1 LGPPHPVFHVS
12 QPKLFTPNYGLVY
25 GKLPMPPDITAG
37 VVQPI
42 KIIERQLVKK
52 GNAAVP

>member
-1 LGPPHPVFHVS
+1 
-12 QPKLFTPNYGLVY
+12 
-25 GKLPMPPDITAG
+25 MPPDITAG